1 MPKRFILD
9 VLVLLGIT
17 GALCFACVVAWELHP
32 ALGTFAALVSASV
45 VRSL

>member
-1 MPKRFILD
+1 MPKRFLLD
-9 VLVLLGIT
+9 VLLLLGIT
-17 GALCFACVVAWELHP
+17 CTLCLACVVAWELHP